1 MKGTLDYFSVLVIG
15 DNPDE
20 QIGKYDSMKD
30 VPKPYILYNYSDI
43 HKLRGNKLKIY
54 QELLK
59 KFKNSR
65 EKEPINK
72 KIAELKGLSD
82 QEYYQ
87 QLGELNSFDEH
98 NNIISTENPYG
109 KWLTCEKGGR
119 IFSKYML
126 DYNGNGLVSGKKE
139 DFDWSLFHMNQQ
151 RVDVYGRTWD
161 LCVNNIK
168 PETDKDATIL
178 KNMAPYK
185 SIFKTFK
192 NKEDYIK
199 TSCSF
204 WTYAIVFNGDWLD
217 MYGKDGN
224 TWICHFYDT
233 FIKSLPKD
241 ELITIYEC
249 TN

>member
-15 DNPDE
+15 DEPDE
-20 QIGKYDSMKD
+20 QMGKFDSMTD
-30 VPKPYILYNYSDI
+30 VSKPYILYNYSDI
-43 HKLRGNKLKIY
+43 HKLRNNKLKIY

-59 KFKNSR
+59 KIKNSR
-65 EKEPINK
+65 EKELISK
-72 KIAELKGLSD
+72 KIDELKELTD

-98 NNIISTENPYG
+98 NNIISTENPDG

-139 DFDWSLFHMNQQ
+139 DFDWSLFHMNQE
-151 RVDVYGRTWD
+151 RVDLYTRTWE
-161 LCVNNIK
+161 LCVDNLK
-168 PETDKDATIL
+168 PETDKDRTIL

-185 SIFKTFK
+185 AIFKTFK
-192 NKEDYIK
+192 DKTHYVK

-204 WTYAIVFNGDWLD
+204 WTYAIVVNGVWYD
-217 MYGKDGN
+217 MCGENSD
-224 TWICHFYDT
+224 TWICDFYNK
-233 FIKSLPKD
+233 FIKALRND